1 MPKSLLDSVLRR
13 LGKEIDN
20 VVANI
25 LAMLLTLMVL
35 VSVASLIRG
44 GADWLEK
51 SISPVLALIFVLV
64 CGLIWLF
71 SLRGITPEAM
81 RNDKGR
87 IVPGF
92 VIGLVGAAAMVWVYI
107 FAVLSYLLMRLEA
120 VEYFIVS
127 PPENALADLTDAY
140 AWYFLDLIPLLDINE
155 ALGWDPDVILTGG
168 RRGFILL
175 TFRILIVFQVFAIW
189 KRVFVPGSEVPVAE
203 KREQVA
209 RQPVVP

>member
-13 LGKEIDN
+13 LGKEVDT
-20 VVANI
+20 VLANI
-25 LAMLLTLMVL
+25 VAMLVTLMAL

-51 SISPVLALIFVLV
+51 TISPMLALVFVLV

-107 FAVLSYLLMRLEA
+107 FAVLSYLLMRLGA
-120 VEYFIVS
+120 VEYFIAS

-140 AWYFLDLIPLLDINE
+140 AWYFLDLIPLLDVNE

-189 KRVFVPGSEVPVAE
+189 KRVFAPGGEAPEAG
-203 KREQVA
+203 KREQGA
-209 RQPVVP
+209 HQPVPP